1 MGVSTPLPTMWRDFK
16 NFPSPHSWLPPI
28 STQTFSSPHPP
39 ITAIFEKSH
48 PPPLPPLP
56 LYEWGEVRT
65 INSYAFLLVFK
76 IVESLQWILKSNF
89 TANNARICIMHVFC
103 STFIAFAF
111 GMGRFRTPAA
121 SNMESF
127 VKKVNSWKSLLLLE
141 RASPFIYIHLHR
153 DIYI

>member
-16 NFPSPHSWLPPI
+16 NFPSPPFLASSHFYSKFFIPP
-28 STQTFSSPHPP
+28 SPHY
-39 ITAIFEKSH
+39 SH
-48 PPPLPPLP
+48 FWKISSPPLPPLP
-56 LYEWGEVRT
+56 LYERGEVRT